1 MVDPDTQK
9 ETPNPNYMNL
19 EDATAIKNWVNS
31 GGVLVILG
39 NDSSNNEIKKFNIL
53 PKMFGIEFN
62 EDFFNPVLKDQFE
75 MGTVITPDESPIF
88 GSSKKLF
95 IKELSTLK
103 LSAPATSVATKNGA
117 NIMAISRFGKGTV
130 FVLGD
135 PWIYNEYLDGRK
147 LTPDFQNFEGASAL
161 VDWLLKQSKKTEE

>member
-1 MVDPDTQK
+1 MTTTVEAFIPENGRAVQA
-9 ETPNPNYMNL
+9 
-19 EDATAIKNWVNS
+19 ATS
-31 GGVLVILG
+31 HYLG
-39 NDSSNNEIKKFNIL
+39 DHFS
-53 PKMFGIEFN
+53 KMFGIEFN

-117 NIMAISRFGKGTV
+117 NIMAVSRFGKGTV